1 MKIKSTELILWL
13 NELDI
18 KKGEK
23 VVARLSRNA
32 KGLLDALLL
41 QGFFEDFLISKEYQD
56 GRIELVKVR

>member
-1 MKIKSTELILWL
+1 MKIKSTDLILWL

-23 VVARLSRNA
+23 VIARLSRNA
-32 KGLLDALLL
+32 KDLLDALLL
-41 QGFFEDFLISKEYQD
+41 QGFFEDFLISKEYRD